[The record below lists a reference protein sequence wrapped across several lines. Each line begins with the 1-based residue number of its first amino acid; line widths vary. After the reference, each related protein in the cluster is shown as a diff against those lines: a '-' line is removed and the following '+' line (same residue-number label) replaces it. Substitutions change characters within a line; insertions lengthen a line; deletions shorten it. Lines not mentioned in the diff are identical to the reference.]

1 MPPHTYTAHQ
11 TVTSHYWTTH
21 DPLTTALIIGIVLVI
36 YFIPSI
42 VAFHRG
48 HDKRVLILLLNI
60 FAGGTGIVWL
70 VILVWAF
77 MQERTEKIG

>member
-1 MPPHTYTAHQ
+1 
-11 TVTSHYWTTH
+11 
-21 DPLTTALIIGIVLVI
+21 
-36 YFIPSI
+36 